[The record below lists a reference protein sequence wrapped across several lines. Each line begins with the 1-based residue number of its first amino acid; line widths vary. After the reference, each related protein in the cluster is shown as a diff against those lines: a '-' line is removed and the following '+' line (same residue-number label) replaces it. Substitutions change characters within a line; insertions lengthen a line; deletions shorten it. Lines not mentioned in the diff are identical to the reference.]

1 MLGDARSAGRIKK
14 EGHVCPAELN
24 TCPHCSR
31 KEARVLARFIG
42 NYDGWDP
49 WTKETAIFSIR
60 HKKHYWCWRWDLMA
74 YWASLMFFLGSI
86 LFVEGSICSLFFEL
100 HTYHSEWTTSVP
112 YAIGSV
118 MFSVGAFLEVL
129 LSIRSFP
136 DEYFRDNISPSQQGL
151 LDEEDGWD
159 DDVQSTSST
168 VPRHDKQEKPWSW
181 AASMQVDSS
190 VLTRHWLELIGS
202 TMIFVGAVIYNV
214 LCFSMVYN
222 SAPGTNM
229 SPKLHFFLIR
239 VPNVTGGVLF
249 VSGSWFYWASAHHT
263 WNPFIWYPK
272 STAWKVSLANYLGSW
287 GFFLGAAVRYAFF
300 PLPGV
305 LVPNWLEI
313 FIGFTIGALMFLAGS
328 YTCIYEIANNG
339 PD

>member
-14 EGHVCPAELN
+14 EGHVCPPELN

-42 NYDGWDP
+42 NFDGWDP
-49 WTKETAIFSIR
+49 WTKETAIFTIK

-86 LFVEGSICSLFFEL
+86 LFVEGSICSLFFDL
-100 HTYHSEWTTSVP
+100 HVYHSEWTTSVP

-129 LSIRSFP
+129 LSIKSFP
-136 DEYFRDNISPSQQGL
+136 DEYTRDNISPSQQGL
-151 LDEEDGWD
+151 LDEEDGID
-159 DDVQSTSST
+159 DDVQSTSS
-168 VPRHDKQEKPWSW
+168 
-181 AASMQVDSS
+181 AAA
-190 VLTRHWLELIGS
+190 RLELIGS

-222 SAPGTNM
+222 SAPGTDM

-239 VPNVTGGVLF
+239 VPNVTGR
-249 VSGSWFYWASAHHT
+249 
-263 WNPFIWYPK
+263 
-272 STAWKVSLANYLGSW
+272 SLQLGPEN
-287 GFFLGAAVRYAFF
+287 A
-300 PLPGV
+300 
-305 LVPNWLEI
+305 
-313 FIGFTIGALMFLAGS
+313 T
-328 YTCIYEIANNG
+328 
-339 PD
+339 